1 MKSSGFLARLAA
13 VHARPGTSPRW
24 WVIPALLLYD
34 ATGLF
39 GFVWIIFELQKIAA
53 QLALRA
59 EVVDILL
66 PIYFISLCGLFLP
79 VTHIV
84 AVLINWGQ
92 RRRKPVLGLR
102 EKQWWGILW
111 GFLIALICLSFIAA
125 WTIGAPLRERAVSVG
140 YIKCDGLFDRLDR
153 HRVVEIYAL
162 LADLCRQAGF
172 KRSRIEPDF
181 DSPRPSG

>member
-13 VHARPGTSPRW
+13 LHARPGTSPRW

-79 VTHIV
+79 ATHIV

-111 GFLIALICLSFIAA
+111 GFSNCLD
-125 WTIGAPLRERAVSVG
+125 LSVLHRCLDDRRSLARTDCVG
-140 YIKCDGLFDRLDR
+140 GL
-153 HRVVEIYAL
+153 Y
-162 LADLCRQAGF
+162 QM
-172 KRSRIEPDF
+172 
-181 DSPRPSG
+181 